1 MGGRAV
7 VSDGAQYLLIIQR
20 LSQTPGNAVLQIHVF
35 NVDSVAVAVSH
46 IDSGKHHGMDIP
58 LPGGH
63 VIGVV
68 QIFQSGCIAFSP
80 LIQRDSCSQT
90 DIYAGIKLHGLLIPA
105 LHHPLQSKP
114 MRVKKGLQLP
124 GSRLLGICQKTMKQG
139 RIQGM
144 GTVWKKFLLIGKRIP
159 KEGQSLFIA
168 GKQRLIAALSQ
179 SPGFSHGLSIVI
191 PGQVQAGEEHTQ
203 DLRGGLGLSL
213 FDFWQVGHCA
223 NSPAKPFL
231 TPIAFQPLPSDHRSR
246 K

>member
-1 MGGRAV
+1 MLQTHPHQTAHLMNQARMGVLQLGRLRQELFRPVQSGKSLFWQSQLFAADRKLVQLHCCGFFHSDKIIIGFFIISGLQMGGRAV

-144 GTVWKKFLLIGKRIP
+144 GTV
-159 KEGQSLFIA
+159 
-168 GKQRLIAALSQ
+168 
-179 SPGFSHGLSIVI
+179 
-191 PGQVQAGEEHTQ
+191 
-203 DLRGGLGLSL
+203 
-213 FDFWQVGHCA
+213 
-223 NSPAKPFL
+223 
-231 TPIAFQPLPSDHRSR
+231 
-246 K
+246 